1 MLEIGISS
9 NNECGKDYC
18 EICENVK
25 KFGFDNLMIA
35 FKLGNVE
42 QSVIDAKKYGLKIP
56 FVHLSGRESNI
67 LWAKG
72 ECNDNYMKK
81 LFHEIEVCSKY
92 NIPIAVF
99 HATEGAPSRIALKP
113 SDFALEG
120 IKKLVKKA
128 EECNVKLAVEN
139 LDKSG
144 LVQMKFILDNIKSD
158 NLGFCYDAGHHN
170 LYYPDYDILAD
181 YGDRLLAVHLHDN
194 LMDWSEG
201 FDHTKDLH
209 RLPFDGKI
217 DYEKVCKKIA
227 ETGYNNSVMLEIHKV
242 GNGGPQIYE
251 NTSIEEF
258 LSRANKS
265 AIKLAEMIKNYQKN
279 NK

>member
-99 HATEGAPSRIALKP
+99 TQQRVHHQELHLSQATLHLKELK
-113 SDFALEG
+113 SSL
-120 IKKLVKKA
+120 KKLKNA
-128 EECNVKLAVEN
+128 
-139 LDKSG
+139 
-144 LVQMKFILDNIKSD
+144 
-158 NLGFCYDAGHHN
+158 
-170 LYYPDYDILAD
+170 
-181 YGDRLLAVHLHDN
+181 
-194 LMDWSEG
+194 
-201 FDHTKDLH
+201 
-209 RLPFDGKI
+209 
-217 DYEKVCKKIA
+217 
-227 ETGYNNSVMLEIHKV
+227 ML
-242 GNGGPQIYE
+242 N
-251 NTSIEEF
+251 
-258 LSRANKS
+258 
-265 AIKLAEMIKNYQKN
+265 
-279 NK
+279 